1 MKSESSLGFSF
12 VSQGLDRSKNKG
24 CSMHICTKSCLVL
37 KEIIIPSLPQ
47 QELHM
52 VWHMYT

>member
-1 MKSESSLGFSF
+1 MSNLKVHLGSVFAS
-12 VSQGLDRSKNKG
+12 GLRRKNKG
-24 CSMHICTKSCLVL
+24 RSMHTCTESCLVL

-52 VWHMYT
+52 VWHMYI